1 LGEPEDRIGVE
12 RGWIGARFRVLVC
25 TGTGSDKITSSGTRQ
40 QEPTSLV
47 RSPFSIGAI
56 LRVRQVC

>member
-40 QEPTSLV
+40 QEPT
-47 RSPFSIGAI
+47 
-56 LRVRQVC
+56 